1 MGRLDPKFVLKE
13 ASSNKETLI
22 YLVMWSNYKRMK
34 IYIGEKIEPCFW
46 DTSSQRPTA
55 NKSILRKLSPIVLKR
70 LNYLSI
76 RLDEIDLFV
85 QNLIIDLKRD
95 NQLSLDNIK
104 SKLDIYFGRV
114 KEPISK
120 IFAIDYFIEIYQ
132 RMDSGDLLT
141 DRGLIYTKGTLKTYK
156 STIAKLREYE
166 SNTCMKL
173 KFEDINK
180 NFYDSYLQY
189 CNDKQ
194 YKPNTIAKSL
204 GTIKSFMNIAL
215 REGAHNNTFQ
225 NSSEFRINKEKVDN
239 IYLNIEELDKL
250 YNLKLENKA
259 LETIRDVFLIG
270 CYTALRYSDY
280 SRIKAENI
288 RTTASGIKVIDITT
302 QKTNQRVIIPFL
314 FDKLEPLLKKY
325 DYNVPKTLEQKVNK
339 YIKIIGEKAGINTP
353 IITTE
358 TRGGKRFE
366 EKHQKWELIT
376 THTARRSGA
385 TNMHKMG
392 HPDTEI
398 MKITGHTTIVSFLN
412 YIKLSKEEN
421 AELMIERMKKYPI
434 Q

>member
-1 MGRLDPKFVLKE
+1 MGRLDPNFVLKE
-13 ASSNKETLI
+13 TYSNKETLI
-22 YLVMWSNYKRMK
+22 YLVLWYKYKRLK
-34 IYIGEKIEPCFW
+34 ISTGEKIEPCFW
-46 DTSSQRPTA
+46 NSSSQRPTTD
-55 NKSILRKLSPIVLKR
+55 KSILRKLPPIVLKR

-76 RLDEIDLFV
+76 RLDEIDLFA

-104 SKLDIYFGRV
+104 SKLEIYFGRV

-250 YNLKLENKA
+250 YNLKLENRA